1 MKKILVVDDM
11 VFMRMSI
18 KNMLEKKGQFEFYEA
33 SNGKEAVQ
41 RYKEFKPD
49 LVTMD
54 ITMPDMTGIEALKL
68 IIEHDPKA
76 VVMMISAMGQESMV
90 RESILAGAK
99 TFIIKPFKEEQI
111 LKTVQ
116 KLLSI

>member
-1 MKKILVVDDM
+1 MKKILIVDDM
-11 VFMRMSI
+11 VFMRLSI
-18 KNMLEKKGQFEFYEA
+18 KNMLEKEGQFEFYEA
-33 SNGKEAVQ
+33 SNGMEAVQ

-68 IIEHDPKA
+68 IIEYDPKA
-76 VVMMISAMGQESMV
+76 VVMMISAMGQEAMV
-90 RESILAGAK
+90 RESILSGAK
-99 TFIIKPFKEEQI
+99 TFIIKPFKEEQM